1 MFDDPVPT
9 LAEEPRKSFHLLLT
23 GKGGVGKS
31 VVARL
36 LAEFVQDTTNEV
48 PLCFDADPVNASFE
62 AVKTFGAKK
71 INLLDNELKVNASR
85 FDSMM
90 VSVLQENR
98 SVVVDS
104 GASSYL
110 ALFGYLEENNVVQ
123 LLKDRGFDVY
133 LHTIITG
140 GAAIDFTTK
149 NFLDV
154 AERFGDTAKI
164 VTWLNHFW
172 EPVERDEKPFTEW
185 QAYKSQSRRVHSIL
199 EIPRMSVDTS
209 GHDFSEMLKANVSF
223 AQVLSGEADE
233 TDFNIVVQSRL
244 SYIRKAIFDAMLTT
258 LLDVDA
264 ETGERLSA

>member
-1 MFDDPVPT
+1 MTFDDPIPT
-9 LAEEPRKSFHLLLT
+9 LTEPPRKSLHLLLT

-36 LAEFVQDTTNEV
+36 LAEFVGDTTGEA
-48 PLCFDADPVNASFE
+48 PLCFDADPVNSSFE
-62 AVKTFGAKK
+62 AVPTFGAKK
-71 INLLDNELKVNASR
+71 INLLDNEQKVDASR

-90 VSVLQENR
+90 MNIIHEDR
-98 SVVVDS
+98 SVVIDS

-110 ALFGYLEENNVVQ
+110 ALFGYLEENHTIR

-149 NFLDV
+149 NFVDV
-154 AERFGDTAKI
+154 AERFGDEANI
-164 VTWLNHFW
+164 VAWLNHFW
-172 EPVERDEKPFTEW
+172 EPVERDERPFTEW
-185 QAYKSQSRRVHSIL
+185 QAYRSQSHRVHSIL

-223 AQVLSGEADE
+223 AQVLSGEAG
-233 TDFNIVVQSRL
+233 FNICVQSRL
-244 SYIRKAIFDAMLTT
+244 SYIRKAIFRAMLTT
-258 LLDVDA
+258 LLGVDA

>member
-1 MFDDPVPT
+1 MTFDDPVPA
-9 LAEEPRKSFHLLLT
+9 LSERPKKSFHLLLT

-36 LAEFVQDTTNEV
+36 LAEFVRDTTNET
-48 PLCFDADPVNASFE
+48 PLSFDADPVNASFE

-71 INLLDNELKVNASR
+71 INLLDNEQKVDASR

-90 VSVLQENR
+90 MNIIHEDR
-98 SVVVDS
+98 SVVIDS

-110 ALFGYLEENNVVQ
+110 ALFSYLEENDIIR
-123 LLKDRGFDVY
+123 LLKERGFDVY

-154 AERFGDTAKI
+154 AERFGDEASI
-164 VTWLNHFW
+164 IAWLNHFW
-172 EPVERDEKPFTEW
+172 EPVERNETPFTEW
-185 QAYKSQSRRVHSIL
+185 QAYKTQKHRVHSVL
-199 EIPRMSVDTS
+199 EIPRMMADTS

-223 AQVLSGEADE
+223 AQVLSGEAG
-233 TDFNIVVQSRL
+233 FNIMVQTRL
-244 SYIRKAIFDAMLTT
+244 SYILKAIFDAMLTT

-264 ETGERLSA
+264 ETGERLSI